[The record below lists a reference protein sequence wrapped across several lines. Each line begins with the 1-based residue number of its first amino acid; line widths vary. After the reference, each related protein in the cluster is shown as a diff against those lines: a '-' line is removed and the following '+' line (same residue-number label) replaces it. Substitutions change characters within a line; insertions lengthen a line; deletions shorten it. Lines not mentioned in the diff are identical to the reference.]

1 MLTTGPNPSTS
12 TKTEHGCC
20 QSNISIW
27 GNPRKTGMTDDDTYS
42 YLIYLDT
49 AASTPVADEVIAEML
64 PYLKERYGN
73 PSSIHKFG
81 RETTRAINLA
91 RKRVA
96 EMIGAS
102 SPREIT
108 FTSGGTEANNLA
120 LKGTAMHIKSKMPE
134 KNMIITSSIEHDAVL
149 EPCKDLEDRGFITM
163 QLPVTG
169 EGLIRPSELKNVISD
184 NVALVSIMYAN
195 NEVGTIQP
203 IKELVE
209 IAHQAG
215 ALFHTD
221 AVQAAGKL
229 PINVKNLGVDM
240 MSLSSHKINGPKGV
254 GALYIRSNLK
264 ILPIIHGGGQ
274 EWYLRS
280 GTENVPGIVGFG
292 KACELANKRMMHYQ
306 EHVVG
311 LRDYVIEHVL
321 KEIPLS
327 RLNGPRTERIANNAH
342 FTFFGVNGEDLVIKL
357 DENGIAASTGSA
369 CSVKKQKQSHVLKA
383 MGFSYEEIT
392 GSLRLSLGMHNT
404 KDEVDRAINVLS
416 NVIKELREL
425 SPFMSNYVAEMN

>member
-1 MLTTGPNPSTS
+1 
-12 TKTEHGCC
+12 
-20 QSNISIW
+20 
-27 GNPRKTGMTDDDTYS
+27 MTDDDEHDS
-42 YLIYLDT
+42 HIYLDT

-102 SPREIT
+102 SSREIT

-120 LKGTAMHIKSKMPE
+120 LKGTAMHVKSKIPE
-134 KNMIITSSIEHDAVL
+134 KNMIIISSIEHDAVL
-149 EPCKDLEDRGFITM
+149 EPCKDLEDGGFATM
-163 QLPVTG
+163 HLPVTD
-169 EGLIRPSELKNVISD
+169 EGFVRPSELKNVISD
-184 NVALVSIMYAN
+184 NNVALVSIMYAN

-209 IAHQAG
+209 FAHQAG

-229 PINVKNLGVDM
+229 PLNVKNLGVDM

-292 KACELANKRMMHYQ
+292 KACELANKRVGQYQ
-306 EHVVG
+306 EHVAG
-311 LRDYVIEHVL
+311 LRNYLVERVL
-321 KEIPLS
+321 KEIPRS
-327 RLNGPRTERIANNAH
+327 RLNGLRTERIANNAH
-342 FTFFGVNGEDLVIKL
+342 FTFFGVNGEDLIIKL

-404 KDEVDRAINVLS
+404 KDEVDRAVDILS
-416 NVIKELREL
+416 RVIKELREL
-425 SPFMSNYVAEMN
+425 SPFESKYVAEMG

>member
-1 MLTTGPNPSTS
+1 
-12 TKTEHGCC
+12 
-20 QSNISIW
+20 
-27 GNPRKTGMTDDDTYS
+27 
-42 YLIYLDT
+42 
-49 AASTPVADEVIAEML
+49 
-64 PYLKERYGN
+64 
-73 PSSIHKFG
+73 
-81 RETTRAINLA
+81 
-91 RKRVA
+91 
-96 EMIGAS
+96 
-102 SPREIT
+102 
-108 FTSGGTEANNLA
+108 
-120 LKGTAMHIKSKMPE
+120 
-134 KNMIITSSIEHDAVL
+134 VL
-149 EPCKDLEDRGFITM
+149 EPCKDLEDRGFVTM
-163 QLPVTG
+163 LLPVTG
-169 EGLIRPSELKNVISD
+169 EGLVRPSELKNVISD

-209 IAHQAG
+209 IAHEAG

-221 AVQAAGKL
+221 AVQAVGKVPL
-229 PINVKNLGVDM
+229 NVKNLGVDM

-280 GTENVPGIVGFG
+280 GTENVPGIAGFG
-292 KACELANKRMMHYQ
+292 KACELANKSIRQYH
-306 EHVVG
+306 EHVAG
-311 LRDYVIEHVL
+311 LRNYVVERVL
-321 KEIPLS
+321 KEIPRS
-327 RLNGPRTERIANNAH
+327 RLNGLRTERIANNAH
-342 FTFFGVNGEDLVIKL
+342 FTFLGVNGEDLIIKL

-404 KDEVDRAINVLS
+404 KDEVDRAVNILS

-425 SPFMSNYVAEMN
+425 SPFESRYVAEMS

>member
-1 MLTTGPNPSTS
+1 
-12 TKTEHGCC
+12 
-20 QSNISIW
+20 
-27 GNPRKTGMTDDDTYS
+27 MTDEHYS
-42 YLIYLDT
+42 YIYLDT
-49 AASTPVADEVIAEML
+49 AASTPVADEVIEEML

-102 SPREIT
+102 SIREIT

-120 LKGTAMHIKSKMPE
+120 LKGTAIHVQSKMPK

-149 EPCKDLEDRGFITM
+149 EPCKDLEDRGFVTM
-163 QLPVTG
+163 HLPVTG
-169 EGLIRPSELKNVISD
+169 EGFVRPSELKNVISD
-184 NVALVSIMYAN
+184 YVALVSIMYAN

-209 IAHQAG
+209 ITHQAG

-229 PINVKNLGVDM
+229 PLNVKNLGVDM

-292 KACELANKRMMHYQ
+292 KACELANKRMRHYQ
-306 EHVVG
+306 EHVAG
-311 LRDYVIEHVL
+311 LRNYVVERVL
-321 KEIPLS
+321 KEIPRS
-327 RLNGPRTERIANNAH
+327 RLNGLRNERIANNAH
-342 FTFFGVNGEDLVIKL
+342 FTFFGVNGEDLIIKL

-404 KDEVDRAINVLS
+404 KDEVDRAVNVLS
-416 NVIKELREL
+416 SVIEELREL
-425 SPFMSNYVAEMN
+425 SPFESKYVG

>member
-1 MLTTGPNPSTS
+1 
-12 TKTEHGCC
+12 
-20 QSNISIW
+20 
-27 GNPRKTGMTDDDTYS
+27 MTDDDEHDS
-42 YLIYLDT
+42 HIYLDT

-102 SPREIT
+102 SSREIT

-120 LKGTAMHIKSKMPE
+120 LKGTAIHVKSKMPE
-134 KNMIITSSIEHDAVL
+134 KNVIITSSIEHDAVL
-149 EPCKDLEDRGFITM
+149 EPCKDLEDRGFVTM
-163 QLPVTG
+163 HLPVTG
-169 EGLIRPSELKNVISD
+169 EGLVRPSELKNVISD

-229 PINVKNLGVDM
+229 PLNVKNLGVDM

-292 KACELANKRMMHYQ
+292 KACELANKRVGQYQ
-306 EHVVG
+306 EHVAG
-311 LRDYVIEHVL
+311 LRNYLVERVL
-321 KEIPLS
+321 KEIPRS
-327 RLNGPRTERIANNAH
+327 RLNGLRTERIANNAH
-342 FTFFGVNGEDLVIKL
+342 FTFFGVNGEDLIIKL

-404 KDEVDRAINVLS
+404 KDEVDRAVDILS
-416 NVIKELREL
+416 SVIKELREL
-425 SPFMSNYVAEMN
+425 SPFESKYVAEMG

>member
-1 MLTTGPNPSTS
+1 
-12 TKTEHGCC
+12 
-20 QSNISIW
+20 
-27 GNPRKTGMTDDDTYS
+27 MTDFEHYS
-42 YLIYLDT
+42 HIYLDT

-81 RETTRAINLA
+81 RESTRAINLA

-102 SPREIT
+102 SPGEIT

-120 LKGTAMHIKSKMPE
+120 LKGTAIHVKSKIPK
-134 KNMIITSSIEHDAVL
+134 KNTIITSSIEHDAVL
-149 EPCKDLEDRGFITM
+149 EPCKDLEDRGFVIM
-163 QLPVTG
+163 HLPVTG
-169 EGLIRPSELKNVISD
+169 EGLVRPSELKNVISD

-215 ALFHTD
+215 ALFHAD

-229 PINVKNLGVDM
+229 PLNVKNLGVDLV
-240 MSLSSHKINGPKGV
+240 SLSSHKINGPKGV

-264 ILPIIHGGGQ
+264 IMSIIHGGGQ
-274 EWYLRS
+274 ERYLRS

-292 KACELANKRMMHYQ
+292 KACELANKRMRQYQ
-306 EHVVG
+306 EHVAG
-311 LRDYVIEHVL
+311 LRNYLVERVL
-321 KEIPLS
+321 KEIPRS
-327 RLNGPRTERIANNAH
+327 RLNGLSTERIANNAH
-342 FTFFGVNGEDLVIKL
+342 FTFFGVNGEDLIIKL

-404 KDEVDRAINVLS
+404 KDEVDRAVNVLS
-416 NVIKELREL
+416 SVIKELREL
-425 SPFMSNYVAEMN
+425 SPFESKYVHRKELKQ